1 MRILAGRQGQLGVS
15 AYPLLRRPFREPM
28 MTGWRKAVLVICV
41 LIFILNVGLGVY
53 NAAQGEEWLGQA
65 LAAAALAGAFLL
77 AWFYGTGWR

>member
-1 MRILAGRQGQLGVS
+1 
-15 AYPLLRRPFREPM
+15 

>member
-1 MRILAGRQGQLGVS
+1 
-15 AYPLLRRPFREPM
+15 

-53 NAAQGEEWLGQA
+53 NAAQGGEWLGQA
-65 LAAAALAGAFLL
+65 LAAAALAAVFLL